1 MVSLEM
7 NKHPL
12 IKRMLWSCW
21 ILLIYIFGQEIPL
34 PLVKYQSHIRSVVSE
49 PIRAVISGSGMSNY
63 SIFALGIGPMMIGL
77 IVAAFAMQ
85 SKVLGLNRLPSKY
98 NDRIQMIITI
108 LIALAQAYVSVRNF
122 KLTRPGWETEW
133 QVILVMVAGAMMIM
147 WLCNMNAKL
156 GLGGPM
162 MIIMANVMV
171 SLLRTVYNSRRLITG
186 GLETWI
192 IVIIGLV
199 ILVVVIISITLLM
212 DRAEYRIPVIRLG
225 INNQFVDKSYLPV
238 KLSPAGGMPVM
249 FAMAILSL
257 PQYLFRYLA
266 QAYPHNAT
274 FAWWNDNLVLSKTAG
289 VITYIIILFLFSIA
303 FALMNM
309 DPEQLAEDYQKSGDY
324 IPGFRPGRATAHY
337 LRGVIVRF
345 SIIGGIFITLIAGL
359 PLIFAIDRPQYET
372 LMMFPG
378 NVMMAAS
385 FAILMLDQIDV
396 ILVHGKYDSIL

>member
-212 DRAEYRIPVIRLG
+212 DRAEYGSR
-225 INNQFVDKSYLPV
+225 
-238 KLSPAGGMPVM
+238 
-249 FAMAILSL
+249 
-257 PQYLFRYLA
+257 
-266 QAYPHNAT
+266 
-274 FAWWNDNLVLSKTAG
+274 
-289 VITYIIILFLFSIA
+289 
-303 FALMNM
+303 
-309 DPEQLAEDYQKSGDY
+309 
-324 IPGFRPGRATAHY
+324 
-337 LRGVIVRF
+337 
-345 SIIGGIFITLIAGL
+345 
-359 PLIFAIDRPQYET
+359 
-372 LMMFPG
+372 
-378 NVMMAAS
+378 
-385 FAILMLDQIDV
+385 
-396 ILVHGKYDSIL
+396 